1 MLLAGV
7 DPSSLGPREWLDVA
21 YAALVDLVDGE
32 VDRQKVMDAID
43 EQLAASVFADREAWG
58 TTPSAVAG
66 ARAMMDLAGGP
77 APMREQVSSVDTE
90 AQG

>member
-1 MLLAGV
+1 MA
-7 DPSSLGPREWLDVA
+7 WLDVA
-21 YAALVDLVDGE
+21 YAALVDLVDGN
-32 VDRQKVMDAID
+32 VDRQQVMDAID
-43 EQLAASVFADREAWG
+43 EQLASSVFADRQAWG

-77 APMREQVSSVDTE
+77 APLREPGDGSTTDAE

>member
-1 MLLAGV
+1 M
-7 DPSSLGPREWLDVA
+7 GPRDWLDVA

-43 EQLAASVFADREAWG
+43 EQLASSIFADREAWG
-58 TTPSAVAG
+58 TTASAVAG

-77 APMREQVSSVDTE
+77 APLREHDSGSTVDAE